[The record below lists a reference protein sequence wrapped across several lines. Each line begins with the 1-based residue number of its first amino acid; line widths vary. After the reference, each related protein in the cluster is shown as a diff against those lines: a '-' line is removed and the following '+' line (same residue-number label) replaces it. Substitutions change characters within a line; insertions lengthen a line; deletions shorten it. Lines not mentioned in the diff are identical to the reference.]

1 MPSRLIEPEPK
12 AQRMAELMVGLRK
25 TSLVDYPG
33 RIAATLFLPGCNLRC
48 PWCHN
53 RELVEIEGFATI
65 HNLSVTG
72 AQSPVHQLV
81 RMLAQAP
88 DLPSALPPAP
98 PSDPQ
103 PASALSH
110 ATAKTPALI
119 PLSQALDIIQKRK
132 NVLGGVAITG
142 GEPTLRPELPY
153 IVSAIHWLGLEVKL
167 DTNGTLPLSL
177 EKLLLEAETR
187 PDYVAMDL
195 KLAPDR
201 YRELLPG
208 SRLSD
213 CRLDGCSHSFQKFS
227 SRGRNDGEP
236 RTLKQQE
243 MSDGDLHTSLGQNL
257 RRSAELLRQYG
268 IPHEFRTLALPASF
282 ITQKDIVELAALVDE
297 SPWYFA
303 GFRGG
308 NCLDPQWDLLKEPDP
323 SEVEAFVQVARALG
337 KHAMVRGM

>member
-1 MPSRLIEPEPK
+1 MPSRLIEPK

-53 RELVEIEGFATI
+53 RELVEPQGFAAAQ
-65 HNLSVTG
+65 NLNINEAHFRAATQNFSVTG
-72 AQSPVHQLV
+72 AQSP
-81 RMLAQAP
+81 AQAP
-88 DLPSALPPAP
+88 ENA
-98 PSDPQ
+98 
-103 PASALSH
+103 
-110 ATAKTPALI
+110 PALI

-142 GEPTLRPELPY
+142 GEPTLRPELPD
-153 IVSAIHWLGLEVKL
+153 IVAAIHRLGLDVKL

-177 EKLLLEAETR
+177 EKLLREDETR

-201 YRELLPG
+201 YRKLLPG
-208 SRLSD
+208 GRLSAHK
-213 CRLDGCSHSFQKFS
+213 LAAHEPQK
-227 SRGRNDGEP
+227 
-236 RTLKQQE
+236 
-243 MSDGDLHTSLGQNL
+243 MSDEDSHASPGQNL
-257 RRSAELLRQYG
+257 RRSVELLRQYG
-268 IPHEFRTLALPASF
+268 IPHEFRTLALPGSF
-282 ITQKDIVELAALVDE
+282 ITEKDIEELAALVDE

-308 NCLDPQWDLLKEPDP
+308 NCLDPQWDLLKEPAP
-323 SEVEAFVQVARALG
+323 SEVEALVQVARALG
-337 KHAMVRGM
+337 KHAMVRGV